1 MTSTGSLFTQILAL
15 FQRSDFA
22 RHARELK
29 AERHARGFS
38 CWSQFVAM
46 LFCQLAQARSLREI
60 SDGLKSCEGK
70 LKHLGLEAEPKRS
83 TLSYANAHRPWELYE
98 KLFYDLLA
106 QCQAISPKK
115 KFRFKNRLL
124 TLDSTTIE
132 LCANMFDWAQWRQT
146 KGAVKLHLLLD
157 HDGYLPVFGHVTDGK
172 VGDVKVAQRLDF
184 PKGSIVA
191 LDRGY
196 TDYRLYARWTKAGV
210 FFVTRIKANANC
222 LRLKSLPVPKN
233 GAVLRDEIIRLR
245 PFDAG
250 RPDLPDLRRI
260 VVWLE
265 DKQEELVILTN
276 NFTLAAS
283 TIAAIYK
290 QRWQIE
296 LFFKLLKQ
304 QLKIKTFVGTSA
316 NAVRIQI
323 WTALIAVLI
332 VRYLQFRSAF
342 KWAVSNLVA
351 LLRWNLFS
359 YRNLWEWLNRPFDTP
374 PEPALQLQ
382 LNLDSIGASAHQPD
396 FKNGYIRPI
405 TPIKPMLSLLRTG

>member
-1 MTSTGSLFTQILAL
+1 MNSTGSLFSQILSL

-22 RHARELK
+22 RHVRDLK
-29 AERHARGFS
+29 AEHRAKGFS
-38 CWSQFVAM
+38 SWDQFVAM

-70 LKHLGLEAEPKRS
+70 LKHLGLDAEPKRS

-98 KLFYDLLA
+98 KLFYDLLG
-106 QCQAISPKK
+106 QCQAISPRK

-124 TLDSTTIE
+124 TMDSTTVE
-132 LCANMFDWAQWRQT
+132 LCASMFDWARWRQT

-157 HDGYLPVFGHVTDGK
+157 HDGYLPVFGHVTEGK
-172 VGDVKVAQRLDF
+172 VGDVKVAQTLDF

-196 TDYRLYARWTKAGV
+196 IDYRLFTRWTREGV
-210 FFVTRIKANANC
+210 YFVS
-222 LRLKSLPVPKN
+222 RLKKNADIQIVEDYPVSKGTN
-233 GAVLRDEIIRLR
+233 VLKDQKVRLQA
-245 PFDAG
+245 FVAG
-250 RPDLPDLRRI
+250 RPDLENLRM
-260 VVWLE
+260 VTVWLE
-265 DKQEELVILTN
+265 DKQEELVLLTN
-276 NFTLAAS
+276 HFQLAAS

-290 QRWQIE
+290 ERWQVE

-332 VRYLQFRSAF
+332 IRYLQFRSAF

-359 YRNLWEWLNRPFDTP
+359 YRNLWDWINRPFDTP
-374 PEPALQLQ
+374 PEPALQQQ
-382 LNLDSIGASAHQPD
+382 LNLDSIGAA
-396 FKNGYIRPI
+396 
-405 TPIKPMLSLLRTG
+405 T

>member
-1 MTSTGSLFTQILAL
+1 MINTASLFTQILSL

-22 RHARELK
+22 RHVRDLK

-38 CWSQFVAM
+38 CWSQFVSM

-60 SDGLKSCEGK
+60 TDGLKCCEGK

-83 TLSYANAHRPWELYE
+83 TLSYANARRPWELYQR
-98 KLFYDLLA
+98 LFFDLLT

-124 TLDSTTIE
+124 TMDSTTIE
-132 LCANMFDWAQWRQT
+132 LCLNLFDWARWRQT

-157 HDGYLPVFGHVTDGK
+157 HDGYLPVFGHVSDGK
-172 VGDVKVAQRLDF
+172 TGDVKVAQSLDF
-184 PKGSIVA
+184 PRGSIVA

-196 TDYRLYARWTKAGV
+196 VDYHLFTRWTRQGV
-210 FFVTRIKANANC
+210 YFVTRLKANADIQIVK
-222 LRLKSLPVPKN
+222 RHAVAQG
-233 GAVLRDEIIRLR
+233 GAIRSDETIRLQA
-245 PFDAG
+245 FVSG
-250 RPDLPDLRRI
+250 RPDLEDLRC
-260 VVWLE
+260 VTLWLE
-265 DKQEELVILTN
+265 DKQEELVLLTN
-276 NFTLAAS
+276 NFKLAAS

-290 QRWQIE
+290 ERWQIE

-304 QLKIKTFVGTSA
+304 QLKIKTFVGTTA

-342 KWAVSNLVA
+342 RWAVSNLVA

-359 YRNLWEWLNRPFDTP
+359 YRDLWQWLNRPFDTLP
-374 PEPALQLQ
+374 QALAQLE
-382 LNLDSIGASAHQPD
+382 LKLDSIPGSTLATSTVCL
-396 FKNGYIRPI
+396 KN
-405 TPIKPMLSLLRTG
+405 T

>member
-1 MTSTGSLFTQILAL
+1 MTNTASLFTQILSL

-38 CWSQFVAM
+38 CWAQFVAM

-70 LKHLGLEAEPKRS
+70 LKHLGLENEPKRS

-124 TLDSTTIE
+124 TMDSTTVE
-132 LCANMFDWAQWRQT
+132 LCASMFDWAHWRQT

-157 HDGYLPVFGHVTDGK
+157 HEGYLPVFGHVTDGK
-172 VGDVKVAQRLDF
+172 VSDVKVAQTLDF

-196 TDYRLYARWTKAGV
+196 LDYHLFTRWTREGV
-210 FFVTRIKANANC
+210 YFVS
-222 LRLKSLPVPKN
+222 RLKKNADIQIVEDYPVSQCGK
-233 GAVLRDEIIRLR
+233 VLKDQKVRLQA
-245 PFDAG
+245 FVAG
-250 RPDLPDLRRI
+250 RPDLADLRMVTI
-260 VVWLE
+260 WLE
-265 DKQEELVILTN
+265 DKQEELVLLTN
-276 NFTLAAS
+276 HFGLAAS
-283 TIAAIYK
+283 TIVAIYK
-290 QRWQIE
+290 ERWQIE

-332 VRYLQFRSAF
+332 LRYLQFRSAF

-359 YRNLWEWLNRPFDTP
+359 YRDLWTWLNRPFDTP
-374 PEPALQLQ
+374 PEPSAQLQ
-382 LNLDSIGASAHQPD
+382 LNLDSTSPPG
-396 FKNGYIRPI
+396 
-405 TPIKPMLSLLRTG
+405 

>member
-1 MTSTGSLFTQILAL
+1 MNTAGSLFSQILAL

-22 RHARELK
+22 RHVRELK
-29 AERHARGFS
+29 AEHRAKGFS
-38 CWSQFVAM
+38 SWGQFVAM

-70 LKHLGLEAEPKRS
+70 LKHLGLEQEPKRS

-98 KLFYDLLA
+98 QLFYDLLA
-106 QCQAISPKK
+106 QCQALSPKK
-115 KFRFKNRLL
+115 KFRFKNKLL
-124 TLDSTTIE
+124 TLDSTTVE
-132 LCANMFDWAQWRQT
+132 LCASMFDWAHFRQT
-146 KGAVKLHLLLD
+146 KGALKLHLLLD

-172 VGDVKVAQRLDF
+172 VGDVKIAQTLDF

-196 TDYRLYARWTKAGV
+196 VDYDLFTRWTRTGV
-210 FFVTRIKANANC
+210 FFVTRLKANADIA
-222 LRLKSLPVPKN
+222 RVESRTVPR
-233 GAVLRDEIIRLR
+233 GGTIRSDEIIRLQ
-245 PFDAG
+245 PFVAG
-250 RPDLPDLRRI
+250 RPDYEDLRRV

-265 DKQEELVILTN
+265 DKQEELELLTN
-276 NFTLAAS
+276 HFTLAAT

-290 QRWQIE
+290 ERWQIE

-316 NAVRIQI
+316 NAVRSQI

-332 VRYLQFRSAF
+332 VRYLQFRSNF
-342 KWAVSNLVA
+342 HWAVSNLVA

-374 PEPALQLQ
+374 PDPSVDLQLT
-382 LNLDSIGASAHQPD
+382 LDSILPQTGQPV
-396 FKNGYIRPI
+396 FTK
-405 TPIKPMLSLLRTG
+405 

>member
-1 MTSTGSLFTQILAL
+1 MTNTASLFTQILSL
-15 FQRSDFA
+15 FQRSDFV
-22 RHARELK
+22 RHVRELK

-70 LKHLGLEAEPKRS
+70 LKHLGLEVEPKRS
-83 TLSYANAHRPWELYE
+83 TLSYANAHRPWALYE
-98 KLFYDLLA
+98 RLFYDLLA
-106 QCQAISPKK
+106 QCRAISPKK

-124 TLDSTTIE
+124 TMDSTTVE
-132 LCANMFDWAQWRQT
+132 LCASMFDWAQWRQT
-146 KGAVKLHLLLD
+146 KGAIKLHLLLD

-196 TDYRLYARWTKAGV
+196 IDYRLFTRWTREGV
-210 FFVTRIKANANC
+210 YFVS
-222 LRLKSLPVPKN
+222 RLKKNADIQIVEDYPVPKGSN
-233 GAVLRDEIIRLR
+233 VLKDQKVRLQA
-245 PFDAG
+245 FVAG
-250 RPDLPDLRRI
+250 RPDLEDLRM
-260 VVWLE
+260 VTVWLE
-265 DKQEELVILTN
+265 DKQEELVLLTN
-276 NFTLAAS
+276 HFELAAS

-290 QRWQIE
+290 ERWQIE

-323 WTALIAVLI
+323 WTALIAVLVI
-332 VRYLQFRSAF
+332 RYLQFRSAF

-359 YRNLWEWLNRPFDTP
+359 YRDLWEWLNRPFDTP
-374 PEPALQLQ
+374 PEPSLQLQ
-382 LNLDSIGASAHQPD
+382 LNLDSTSP
-396 FKNGYIRPI
+396 
-405 TPIKPMLSLLRTG
+405 TG

>member
-1 MTSTGSLFTQILAL
+1 MTNTASLFTQILSL
-15 FQRSDFA
+15 FQRSDFV
-22 RHARELK
+22 RHVRELK

-70 LKHLGLEAEPKRS
+70 LKHLGLEVEPKRS

-98 KLFYDLLA
+98 KLFYDLLG

-124 TLDSTTIE
+124 TMDSTTVE
-132 LCANMFDWAQWRQT
+132 LCASMFDWAHWRQT

-157 HDGYLPVFGHVTDGK
+157 HEGYLPVFGHVTDGK

-191 LDRGY
+191 MDRGY
-196 TDYRLYARWTKAGV
+196 NDYRLFTRWTREGV
-210 FFVTRIKANANC
+210 YFVS
-222 LRLKSLPVPKN
+222 RLKKNADIQVVEDYPVPKGSN
-233 GAVLRDEIIRLR
+233 VLKDQKVRLQA
-245 PFDAG
+245 FVAG
-250 RPDLPDLRRI
+250 RPELADLRM
-260 VVWLE
+260 VTVWLE
-265 DKQEELVILTN
+265 DKQEELVLLTN
-276 NFTLAAS
+276 HFELAAS

-290 QRWQIE
+290 ERWQIE

-304 QLKIKTFVGTSA
+304 QLKIKTFVGTTA

-323 WTALIAVLI
+323 WTALIAVLVI
-332 VRYLQFRSAF
+332 RYLQLRSAF

-359 YRNLWEWLNRPFDTP
+359 YRDLWEWINRPFDTP

-382 LNLDSIGASAHQPD
+382 LNLDSIGTS
-396 FKNGYIRPI
+396 G
-405 TPIKPMLSLLRTG
+405 

>member
-1 MTSTGSLFTQILAL
+1 MTNTASLFTQILSL
-15 FQRSDFA
+15 FQRSAFV
-22 RHARELK
+22 RHVRELK

-70 LKHLGLEAEPKRS
+70 LKHLGLEVEPKRS

-98 KLFYDLLA
+98 QLFYDLLG
-106 QCQAISPKK
+106 QCQAISPRK

-124 TLDSTTIE
+124 TMDSTTVE
-132 LCANMFDWAQWRQT
+132 LCASMFDWAHWRRT

-196 TDYRLYARWTKAGV
+196 IDYRLFTRWTREGV
-210 FFVTRIKANANC
+210 YFVS
-222 LRLKSLPVPKN
+222 RLKKN
-233 GAVLRDEIIRLR
+233 ADIQVVERYLVSKGTNVLKDQKVR
-245 PFDAG
+245 FQAFVAG
-250 RPDLPDLRRI
+250 RPDLEDLRM
-260 VVWLE
+260 VTVWLE
-265 DKQEELVILTN
+265 DKQEKLVLLTN
-276 NFTLAAS
+276 HFELAAS

-290 QRWQIE
+290 ERWQIE

-304 QLKIKTFVGTSA
+304 QLKIKTFVGTTA

-332 VRYLQFRSAF
+332 VRYLQFRSVF
-342 KWAVSNLVA
+342 KWSVSNLVA

-359 YRNLWEWLNRPFDTP
+359 YRDLWEWLNRPFDTP
-374 PEPALQLQ
+374 PEPSLQLQ
-382 LNLDSIGASAHQPD
+382 LNLDSIPPAG
-396 FKNGYIRPI
+396 
-405 TPIKPMLSLLRTG
+405 

>member
-1 MTSTGSLFTQILAL
+1 MNATGSLFSQILGL
-15 FQRSDFA
+15 FHRSDFA
-22 RHARELK
+22 RHVRELK
-29 AERHARGFS
+29 ADQRTKGFS
-38 CWSQFVAM
+38 SWEQFVAM

-60 SDGLKSCEGK
+60 SDGLKACEGK
-70 LKHLGLEAEPKRS
+70 LKHLGLASEPKRS

-98 KLFYDLLA
+98 RLFHDLLA
-106 QCQAISPKK
+106 QCQTLSPKK
-115 KFRFKNRLL
+115 KFQFKNKLL
-124 TLDSTTIE
+124 TLDSTTVE
-132 LCANMFDWAQWRQT
+132 LCASMFDWAHFRQT

-172 VGDVKVAQRLDF
+172 VGDVKIAQTLDF

-196 TDYRLYARWTKAGV
+196 VDYDLFTRWTRKGV
-210 FFVTRIKANANC
+210 FFVTRLKANADIA
-222 LRLKSLPVPKN
+222 RVESRPVPK
-233 GAVLRDEIIRLR
+233 GGKIRSDEIIRLQ
-245 PFDAG
+245 PFVAG
-250 RPDLPDLRRI
+250 RPDYEDLRR
-260 VVWLE
+260 VVLWLE
-265 DKQEELVILTN
+265 DKQEELVLLTN

-290 QRWQIE
+290 ERWQIE

-323 WTALIAVLI
+323 WTALIAVLV
-332 VRYLQFRSAF
+332 VRYLQFSSNFR
-342 KWAVSNLVA
+342 WAVSNLVA

-374 PEPALQLQ
+374 PESSVDLQLA
-382 LNLDSIGASAHQPD
+382 LDSIQP
-396 FKNGYIRPI
+396 
-405 TPIKPMLSLLRTG
+405 

>member
-1 MTSTGSLFTQILAL
+1 MIRTGSLFSQILSL

-22 RHARELK
+22 RHVKELK
-29 AERHARGFS
+29 AEHRAKGFS
-38 CWSQFVAM
+38 SWDQFVGM

-60 SDGLKSCEGK
+60 TDGLKSCEGK
-70 LKHLGLEAEPKRS
+70 LKHLGLQAEPKRS
-83 TLSYANAHRPWELYE
+83 TLSYANAHRPWELFE
-98 KLFYDLLA
+98 RLFYDLLG
-106 QCQAISPKK
+106 QCQLISPKK

-124 TLDSTTIE
+124 SLDSTIIE
-132 LCANMFDWAQWRQT
+132 LCASMFDWAHWRHT

-157 HDGYLPVFGHVTDGK
+157 HDGYLPVFGLVSEGK

-191 LDRGY
+191 MDRGY
-196 TDYRLYARWTKAGV
+196 TDYKLYARWTREGV
-210 FFVTRIKANANC
+210 FFVSRLKANADV
-222 LRLKSLPVPKN
+222 LTVKSRPVPKGSN
-233 GAVLRDEIIRLR
+233 VLRDEIIHFK
-245 PFDAG
+245 PFMAG
-250 RPDLPDLRRI
+250 RPDLPDLRRV

-265 DKQEELVILTN
+265 DKQEELVLLTN
-276 NFTLAAS
+276 NFELAAS

-323 WTALIAVLI
+323 WTALIAVLV
-332 VRYLQFRSAF
+332 VRYLQFRSQF
-342 KWAVSNLVA
+342 RWAVSNLVA

-374 PEPALQLQ
+374 PQALSQLQ
-382 LNLDSIGASAHQPD
+382 LSLDG
-396 FKNGYIRPI
+396 
-405 TPIKPMLSLLRTG
+405 TPAAV

>member
-1 MTSTGSLFTQILAL
+1 MRCGWKNETTTTINGDLKMNSTGSLFTQILSL

-22 RHARELK
+22 RHVKELK

-38 CWSQFVAM
+38 CWEQFVAM

-60 SDGLKSCEGK
+60 SDGLKSCEGR
-70 LKHLGLEAEPKRS
+70 LKHLGLESEPKRS
-83 TLSYANAHRPWELYE
+83 TLSYANAHRPWELYQ
-98 KLFYDLLA
+98 KLFYDLLG
-106 QCQAISPKK
+106 QCQALSPKK

-124 TLDSTTIE
+124 TLDSTTVE
-132 LCANMFDWAQWRQT
+132 LCASMFDWAHFRQT

-157 HDGYLPVFGHVTDGK
+157 HEGYLPVFAHVSDGK
-172 VGDVKVAQRLDF
+172 TGDVKVAQSLDF

-191 LDRGY
+191 MDRGY
-196 TDYRLYARWTKAGV
+196 TDYELFTRWTREGV
-210 FFVTRIKANANC
+210 FFVTR
-222 LRLKSLPVPKN
+222 LKSNADIQVVKRHPVPEGSN
-233 GAVLRDEIIRLR
+233 VLRDETVRLQA
-245 PFDAG
+245 FVAG
-250 RPDLPDLRRI
+250 RPDLEDLRCVTI
-260 VVWLE
+260 WLE
-265 DKQEELVILTN
+265 DKQQELVLLTN

-290 QRWQIE
+290 ERWQIE

-316 NAVRIQI
+316 NAVHIQI
-323 WTALIAVLI
+323 WTALIAVLV

-342 KWAVSNLVA
+342 PWAVSNLVA

-374 PEPALQLQ
+374 PSPGAQLE
-382 LNLDSIGASAHQPD
+382 LKLDSTRAAASATS
-396 FKNGYIRPI
+396 F
-405 TPIKPMLSLLRTG
+405 

>member
-1 MTSTGSLFTQILAL
+1 MTNTASLFTQILSL

-38 CWSQFVAM
+38 CWAQFVAM

-70 LKHLGLEAEPKRS
+70 LKHLGLENEPKRS

-124 TLDSTTIE
+124 TMDSTTVE
-132 LCANMFDWAQWRQT
+132 LCASMFDWAHWRQT

-157 HDGYLPVFGHVTDGK
+157 HEGYLPVFGHVTDGK
-172 VGDVKVAQRLDF
+172 VSDVKVAQTLDF

-196 TDYRLYARWTKAGV
+196 LDYHLFTRWTREGV
-210 FFVTRIKANANC
+210 YFVS
-222 LRLKSLPVPKN
+222 RLKKNADIQIVEDYPVSQCGK
-233 GAVLRDEIIRLR
+233 VLQDQKVRLQA
-245 PFDAG
+245 FVAG
-250 RPDLPDLRRI
+250 RPDLADLRMVTI
-260 VVWLE
+260 WLE
-265 DKQEELVILTN
+265 DKQEELVLLTN
-276 NFTLAAS
+276 HFGLAAS
-283 TIAAIYK
+283 TIVAIYK
-290 QRWQIE
+290 ERWQIE

-332 VRYLQFRSAF
+332 LRYLQFRSAF

-359 YRNLWEWLNRPFDTP
+359 YRDLWTWLNRPFDTP
-374 PEPALQLQ
+374 PEPSAQLQ
-382 LNLDSIGASAHQPD
+382 LNLDSTSPPG
-396 FKNGYIRPI
+396 
-405 TPIKPMLSLLRTG
+405 

>member
-1 MTSTGSLFTQILAL
+1 MIRTGSLFTQILSL

-22 RHARELK
+22 RHVRELR

-38 CWSQFVAM
+38 SWDQFVAM

-60 SDGLKSCEGK
+60 ADGLKSCEGQ
-70 LKHLGLEAEPKRS
+70 LTHLGLASAPKRS
-83 TLSYANAHRPWELYE
+83 TLSYANAHRPWELFE
-98 KLFYDLLA
+98 RLFYDLLE
-106 QCQAISPKK
+106 QCAELHPKK

-132 LCANMFDWAQWRQT
+132 LCANMFDWAHWRRT

-157 HDGYLPVFGHVTDGK
+157 HDGYLPVFGHVTEGK
-172 VGDVKVAQRLDF
+172 VGDVKVAQTLDF

-196 TDYRLYARWTKAGV
+196 VDYHLFTRWTRAGV
-210 FFVTRIKANANC
+210 FFVTRLKANADVA
-222 LRLKSLPVPKN
+222 RVKSL
-233 GAVLRDEIIRLR
+233 AVAEGGNVRRDEIIRLQ
-245 PFDAG
+245 PFVAG
-250 RPDLPDLRRI
+250 RPDLEDLRCV

-265 DKQEELVILTN
+265 DKQEELVLLTN
-276 NFTLAAS
+276 HFKLAAT

-290 QRWQIE
+290 ERWQIE

-323 WTALIAVLI
+323 WTALIAVLVI
-332 VRYLQFRSAF
+332 RYLQFRSQWR
-342 KWAVSNLVA
+342 WAVSNLVA

-359 YRNLWEWLNRPFDTP
+359 YRNLWAWLNRPFDTP
-374 PEPALQLQ
+374 PASSADPQLT
-382 LNLDSIGASAHQPD
+382 LDSILSPTSQPT
-396 FKNGYIRPI
+396 FQ
-405 TPIKPMLSLLRTG
+405 T